1 VKRNAPRPLSDALER
16 LSKKL
21 APASTLA
28 QVQSVWEQAAGATI
42 AAVATPTAERNGTL
56 TVTCSSSVWA
66 QELDL
71 MGAELL
77 MRLNGALG
85 GEERLKELRCRTG

>member
-1 VKRNAPRPLSDALER
+1 MKRHAPRPLSSALDR
-16 LSKKL
+16 LSREL

-28 QVQSVWEQAAGATI
+28 RVQSVWEQAAGATI
-42 AAVATPTAERNGTL
+42 AAAARPTAERNGAL
-56 TVTCSSSVWA
+56 VLTCSSSVWA

-77 MRLNGALG
+77 VRLNGALG
-85 GEERLKELRCRTG
+85 EEGTLRELRCRTG